1 MYEFQKFLD
10 EIENLDHRSKMEK
23 ILRHIAEKFPGL
35 KREIKWNQPMFTDHG
50 TFIIAFSVAKN
61 HLAVAPESEALN
73 HFDERIKQAG
83 YQRSKML
90 FRIKWTDEIDFNLLD
105 EIIEYNIEDKKHMTK
120 FWR

>member
-61 HLAVAPESEALN
+61 HLAVAPELEALN

-105 EIIEYNIEDKKHMTK
+105 KII
-120 FWR
+120 